1 MPHNEGKLKGSPH
14 MGWSLYL
21 LVLIFPPEVLAPR
34 PPVRSRDLGES
45 VALRSEESEI
55 DTWLYK
61 LTAAANTG
69 FMDFSPLLPHA
80 QRSIDH
86 TELDMLD

>member
-1 MPHNEGKLKGSPH
+1 M
-14 MGWSLYL
+14 
-21 LVLIFPPEVLAPR
+21 
-34 PPVRSRDLGES
+34 RSRDLGES
-45 VALRSEESEI
+45 VAVRNEESEI

-61 LTAAANTG
+61 LTAAANTD
-69 FMDFSPLLPHA
+69 FMDFPPLLP

>member
-21 LVLIFPPEVLAPR
+21 LVLIFPPEVLAPW

-45 VALRSEESEI
+45 VAVRTEESEI

-69 FMDFSPLLPHA
+69 FVDFPPLLP